1 MRDFSK
7 LSPKV
12 AAYNEVLQAKEV
24 TVKQNRSC
32 SICGKVIPKGQRA
45 VTACRMIDKKYNKT
59 YRYVIDSGLSA
70 GRFRFVQ
77 QRHWMCCD
85 CAENMTIKQSN
96 RLKANILES
105 EDFEKLSY
113 EQQLDIVNKLYNKGE
128 IAAKEYQDIEDS
140 LIHAMAFRD
149 AMADE
154 F

>member
-7 LSPKV
+7 LNPKV

-24 TVKQNRSC
+24 SVRQDRVC
-32 SICGKVIPKGQRA
+32 SICGKVISKGQRA

-59 YRYVIDSGLSA
+59 YKYVIDSGLNIV
-70 GRFRFVQ
+70 RFGFVQ
-77 QRHWMCCD
+77 QRHWMHCE
-85 CAENMTIKQSN
+85 CADNMKIKQPN
-96 RLKANILES
+96 NLKANILDS

-128 IAAKEYQDIEDS
+128 ITAKEYQDIEDG

-149 AMADE
+149 AMENE